1 MKEKITIVIADD
13 HSMFREG
20 IRLLLAKESYISIA
34 GEATDGE
41 DLLEKV
47 AQLKPQI
54 VITDIEMPTMNGV
67 QATKEIKKA
76 YPNMAVIALT
86 MFGDDHLI
94 VDMLDAGADG
104 YLLKSSKKDELIEA
118 IDTVKDGGN
127 YFCNSTTMKL
137 SKMIASRKVPDK
149 DEVIKFSEK
158 ETEIIKLICE
168 QYASKQIASA
178 TNLTHRTVE
187 KYRDHIIKKTG
198 ARNVVGIVIY
208 AIRHKIYI
216 P

>member
-1 MKEKITIVIADD
+1 MKEEITIVIADD

-20 IRLLLAKESYISIA
+20 IRLLLAKEVYICIA

-41 DLLEKV
+41 ELVQKV
-47 AQLKPQI
+47 GELNPEV
-54 VITDIEMPTMNGV
+54 VITDIEMPGMNGV
-67 QATKEIKKA
+67 QATKEIKKK
-76 YPNMAVIALT
+76 YPHIAVIALT

-94 VDMLDAGADG
+94 VDMLDAGANG
-104 YLLKSSKKDELIEA
+104 YLLKSSKKEELIEA
-118 IDTVKDGGN
+118 IETVCEGGT

-137 SKMIASRKVPDK
+137 SKMIAGRKAPDK
-149 DEVIKFSEK
+149 NEVIKFSEK
-158 ETEIIKLICE
+158 ETAIIQLICE

-187 KYRDHIIKKTG
+187 KYRTHIMEKTG
-198 ARNVVGIVIY
+198 SKNVVGIVIY
-208 AIRHKIYI
+208 AIQHGLYK